1 VLAIAGVAFAVGRT
15 TAPTTPAAAFERGG
29 FAPGGAIAR
38 PNGSF
43 DPGAGPNRGFAFDG
57 GLSIDGTITA
67 IDADSVTLR
76 LEDGQEMT
84 FALDDSTTYHE
95 AIDASASDVA
105 VGDDVSISVDRG
117 NGPVDA
123 TGGEQPQLSAS
134 DVTVTR

>member
-15 TAPTTPAAAFERGG
+15 TAPTTPAAAFERG
-29 FAPGGAIAR
+29 FAPGGVITR

-43 DPGAGPNRGFAFDG
+43 DPGAGPNRGFAFGG
-57 GLSIDGTITA
+57 GLSIDGTISA

-76 LEDGQEMT
+76 LADGQEMT
-84 FALDDSTTYHE
+84 FGLDGSTTYHE
-95 AIDASASDVA
+95 ATDASAADVA

-117 NGPVDA
+117 DGPVDA